1 MLASAAPA
9 DSGPPKVFPPPL
21 YERPWLWLF
30 MVIFYCSKWQNPF
43 VWAETAFLIAA
54 NWSWDK
60 RRLRGRLNVQILTR
74 LWCRAASIYDIIR
87 KKASVF
93 LGGGDAE
100 VSAATFSSHV
110 GRRFK
115 EHVRK

>member
-9 DSGPPKVFPPPL
+9 DAGPPPQKKSSHLPL

-60 RRLRGRLNVQILTR
+60 RPFKRPDIDTFMTPRSFN
-74 LWCRAASIYDIIR
+74 LW
-87 KKASVF
+87 
-93 LGGGDAE
+93 
-100 VSAATFSSHV
+100 H
-110 GRRFK
+110 
-115 EHVRK
+115 H